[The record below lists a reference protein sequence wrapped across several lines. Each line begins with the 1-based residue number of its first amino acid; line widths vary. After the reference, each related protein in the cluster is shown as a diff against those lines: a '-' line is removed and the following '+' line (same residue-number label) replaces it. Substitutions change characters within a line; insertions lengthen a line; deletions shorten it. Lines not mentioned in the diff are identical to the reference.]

1 MFSMVAYIIQFYR
14 FMTILFLGICTSVVM
29 LFLTY
34 THFLQNDSAFSQG
47 LKHGLSIA
55 TLLVIW
61 ETYIFI
67 RRQSIFV
74 NNTELTSH
82 TIASEIEKGSTNL
95 KKLRVKIIIT
105 FVITLLIS
113 IMHLLNIYAENL
125 FLQGLKSAVLLSTI
139 LFLMISLFLF
149 FIYRSF
155 LSKIA

>member
-1 MFSMVAYIIQFYR
+1 MLAYIIQFYR

-29 LFLTY
+29 LFLSY
-34 THFLQNDSAFSQG
+34 THFLQDGSDFSQG

-74 NNTELTSH
+74 NNTELSSH
-82 TIASEIEKGSTNL
+82 TIASEKEKGSTNL

-105 FVITLLIS
+105 FVITLSIS
-113 IMHLLNIYAENL
+113 IMHLLNIYDENL
-125 FLQGLKSAVLLSTI
+125 FLQGIKSAIFISTI
-139 LFLMISLFLF
+139 LFFIISLFLF
-149 FIYRSF
+149 YKYRSF
-155 LSKIA
+155 LHKIA